1 MERVHRVAQLKPQR
15 LLLAEA
21 EDERIV
27 RAAERLAREHIAEVG
42 VVGAREALKETARRA
57 GVGLAGVE
65 VIEAAEPG
73 EVART
78 AAELVA
84 ARGERLAEAK
94 RDRYA
99 RDPLFQA
106 VCRVR
111 LGLADTFVCG
121 ASRATADVLRASLYL
136 LGLAA
141 GTKTLSS
148 FFLMVLSGGGGRERA
163 LVFADCA
170 VVPDP
175 SPEQL
180 ADIGILAAEHYRL
193 LTQDIP
199 HAAFLSF
206 STRGS
211 AEHARVAKVRKAVSL
226 ARERRP
232 DLHLDGE
239 MQLDAAIVPDVGRRK
254 APDSVVAGHA
264 NVLVF
269 PDLDAGNIGYKL
281 VQRLA
286 GARAYGPILMGLAR
300 QGNDLSR
307 GCSVEDVVETAT
319 IACALAA
326 SSPRGRGREQAR
338 QGSASAAGPPMG
350 SS

>member
-1 MERVHRVAQLKPQR
+1 MSAVLERLRRVARLRPRR

-21 EDERIV
+21 GDERVV
-27 RAAERLAREHIAEVG
+27 RAAAALAGAGLAVVG
-42 VVGAREALKETARRA
+42 VVGERARLQATARRA
-57 GVGLAGVE
+57 GVGLGGVE
-65 VIEAAEPG
+65 VVESLDAAAVE
-73 EVART
+73 RT
-78 AAELVA
+78 AVELRA
-84 ARGERLAEAK
+84 ARGDRLSGADLE
-94 RDRYA
+94 RYA

-106 VCRVR
+106 AARVR
-111 LGLADTFVCG
+111 RGEADVFVCG
-121 ASRATADVLRASLYL
+121 AERTTADVLRAALWL
-136 LGLAA
+136 VGLAS

-148 FFLMVLSGGGGRERA
+148 FFLMTLPATASPPGGGDRV

-175 SPEQL
+175 DAAQL
-180 ADIGILAAEHYRL
+180 ADIGIMAAEHFQRL
-193 LTQDIP
+193 TRRVP
-199 HAAFLSF
+199 HTAFLSF

-211 AEHARVAKVRKAVSL
+211 ADHPRARKVREAVEL
-226 ARERRP
+226 ARRRRP

-239 MQLDAAIVPDVGRRK
+239 MQLDAALDPGVARRK
-254 APDSVVAGHA
+254 APDSVVAGAA

-307 GCSVEDVVETAT
+307 GCSAEDIVETAT

-326 SSPRGRGREQAR
+326 GRDEEGHHADV
-338 QGSASAAGPPMG
+338 
-350 SS
+350 

>member
-1 MERVHRVAQLKPQR
+1 MSAVLERLRRVARLRPQR

-21 EDERIV
+21 GDERVV
-27 RAAERLAREHIAEVG
+27 RAAATLAREGLAEVG
-42 VVGAREALKETARRA
+42 VVGARAELQATARRA
-57 GVGLAGVE
+57 GTGLAGVAVVDSADADAVE
-65 VIEAAEPG
+65 
-73 EVART
+73 RT
-78 AAELVA
+78 AAALRE
-84 ARGERLAEAK
+84 ARGERLGGADLE
-94 RDRYA
+94 RYA

-106 VCRVR
+106 AARVR
-111 LGLADTFVCG
+111 TGLADVFVCG
-121 ASRATADVLRASLYL
+121 AVRTTADVLRASLWL
-136 LGLAA
+136 VGLAP
-141 GTKTLSS
+141 GTRTLSS
-148 FFLMVLSGGGGRERA
+148 FFLMAVPGAGAARERL

-170 VVPDP
+170 VVPEPDP
-175 SPEQL
+175 GQL
-180 ADIGILAAEHYRL
+180 ADIGIMAADHFRRL
-193 LTQDIP
+193 TREVP

-211 AEHARVAKVRKAVSL
+211 ADHPRARKVREAVAL

-239 MQLDAAIVPDVGRRK
+239 MQLDAALDPGVGRRK
-254 APDSVVAGHA
+254 APGSVVAGAA

-307 GCSVEDVVETAT
+307 GCSADDVVETAT
-319 IACALAA
+319 IACAL
-326 SSPRGRGREQAR
+326 
-338 QGSASAAGPPMG
+338 SAERDEDGHHADV
-350 SS
+350 